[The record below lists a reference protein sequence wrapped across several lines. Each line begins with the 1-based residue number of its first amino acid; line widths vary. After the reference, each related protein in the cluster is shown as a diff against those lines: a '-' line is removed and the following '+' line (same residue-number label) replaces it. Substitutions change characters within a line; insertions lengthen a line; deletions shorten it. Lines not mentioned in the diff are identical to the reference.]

1 MQVDKSTANV
11 LGTNKQKNMY
21 TYIFSLCCE
30 YVCSHHALG
39 YVNRKYIITW

>member
-21 TYIFSLCCE
+21 TYIFSLGFPSCFGLCKQKI
-30 YVCSHHALG
+30 YYNMVIS
-39 YVNRKYIITW
+39 